1 MLQADNTVFTEA
13 ERDTLYSI
21 MQARRDMR
29 HFISGESVDEAVLQ
43 RILEAA
49 HSAPSVG
56 LMQPWRFIRIQKTEL
71 RERIAHL
78 VDAECVQTA
87 ELLDERKQEF
97 LKLKVEGIRECAE
110 LLVVVNAPDDGTVF
124 GRRSMPE
131 EMALCSTACAIQNL
145 WLAARAENLGMGW
158 VSLFEPD
165 DLAQLLGCPT
175 GAKPIALLCI
185 GPVDM
190 FYTKPMLE
198 SVGWRDARPLSEML
212 SEDGYGFNE

>member
-1 MLQADNTVFTEA
+1 VLQADNTVFTE
-13 ERDTLYSI
+13 EDRDTLYSI

-56 LMQPWRFIRIQKTEL
+56 LMQPWRFIRIQKSDL
-71 RERIAHL
+71 REQIAHL

-110 LLVVVNAPDDGTVF
+110 LLVVVNAPDDGTIF

-165 DLAQLLGCPT
+165 DLAQLLGCPA

-212 SEDGYGFNE
+212 SEDSYGFNE